1 MPARAEKGVDLL
13 RQALAADR
21 TFADGVRK
29 QTPSERTTTKKRC
42 GFLALLSTPSAGIA
56 VALSERVR
64 RDGDAHGDGMQRV
77 SRLARH
83 VVPLVLMIGVLSI
96 GARCAAQEVEA
107 PASPGGGRGP
117 IVAPSSYL
125 ELNVPV
131 QDRVGL
137 NVYGF
142 YIGNVDVPAAQ
153 IDVPIRI
160 TNFLKVTPSYLYVS
174 MPASALDEMVS
185 KPIRFTKGSDE
196 QQLRVDGTL
205 KFSLRGFVIS
215 DRNMYVRR
223 FLSTAD
229 INRYRNR
236 VQVAYPLSLDG
247 HPVQPFA
254 SYEAFYERQN
264 GGWNRNRVW
273 TGVTVPLN
281 KQLAIQPSYLYENT
295 RGLRDLNYLML
306 GVIVNTK

>member
-1 MPARAEKGVDLL
+1 
-13 RQALAADR
+13 
-21 TFADGVRK
+21 
-29 QTPSERTTTKKRC
+29 
-42 GFLALLSTPSAGIA
+42 
-56 VALSERVR
+56 
-64 RDGDAHGDGMQRV
+64 MQRL
-77 SRLARH
+77 SRLARR
-83 VVPLVLMIGVLSI
+83 VVPHVLMIGLLSI

-117 IVAPSSYL
+117 IVAPSTYL

-142 YIGNVDVPAAQ
+142 YVGNVDVPAGQ

-160 TNFLKVTPSYLYVS
+160 TKFLKVTPSYLYVS

-185 KPIRFTKGSDE
+185 KPVRFAHGSDE
-196 QQLRVDGTL
+196 QQFRIDGTVN
-205 KFSLRGFVIS
+205 FTLRGFNIS

-236 VQVAYPLSLDG
+236 VQVAYPLALDG

-273 TGVTVPLN
+273 TGVTLPLN
-281 KQLAIQPSYLYENT
+281 KQLAIQPSYLWENT

-306 GVIVNTK
+306 GVIVNAK